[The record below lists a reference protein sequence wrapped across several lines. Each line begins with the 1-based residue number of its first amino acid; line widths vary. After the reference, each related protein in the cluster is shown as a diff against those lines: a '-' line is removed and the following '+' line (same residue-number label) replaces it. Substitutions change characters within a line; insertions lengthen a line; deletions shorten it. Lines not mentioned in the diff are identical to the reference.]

1 MVAER
6 ALAARELALG
16 RSVALPA
23 NARGRQ
29 DHHGLERHG
38 RIRSR
43 GDRLTHVPATGR
55 LVLLVSIFRGL
66 AVAAVALSSLHAA
79 WGALARGPSQP
90 LDWRAARVA
99 KGTGIEMLYPAGW
112 NATSNDGRDVIVASF
127 PISKRWFASERKS
140 LPARGIYI
148 WAFSYGRLPHL
159 GGPPGRCR
167 GCTFTNCPL

>member
-1 MVAER
+1 M
-6 ALAARELALG
+6 
-16 RSVALPA
+16 
-23 NARGRQ
+23 
-29 DHHGLERHG
+29 
-38 RIRSR
+38 
-43 GDRLTHVPATGR
+43 
-55 LVLLVSIFRGL
+55 SIFRGL

-159 GGPPGRCR
+159 GGPPFPPRPARLKLDRKKFGYYECGFNLDGYDLVFRDHGLVVQVMVALGPQADSR
-167 GCTFTNCPL
+167 AALAVINRLRVA